1 LSRDL
6 LFDSGQAMLKPG
18 GEKALENLAQAVRS
32 QPEQRIVIEGFT
44 DSTGSAEINRRLSE
58 QRAQAVKAA
67 LVSRGLDAQRIQARG
82 YGPAYP
88 VASNDTP
95 VGRQLNRRVQVV
107 IAAIL
112 Q

>member
-1 LSRDL
+1 MRWAL
-6 LFDSGQAMLKPG
+6 LQQAGMAG
-18 GEKALENLAQAVRS
+18 A
-32 QPEQRIVIEGFT
+32 
-44 DSTGSAEINRRLSE
+44 
-58 QRAQAVKAA
+58 KAA
-67 LVSRGLDAQRIQARG
+67 LCALAACASVPRAATTRRIEARG

-107 IAAIL
+107 IATNS

>member
-1 LSRDL
+1 MGLAL
-6 LFDSGQAMLKPG
+6 L
-18 GEKALENLAQAVRS
+18 
-32 QPEQRIVIEGFT
+32 QRA
-44 DSTGSAEINRRLSE
+44 GSAG
-58 QRAQAVKAA
+58 AKAA
-67 LVSRGLDAQRIQARG
+67 LCVLAACASVPPPQQQQMGAARVKEEALVARGIDARRIDARG

-107 IAAIL
+107 IATNL